1 MATTV
6 TPTLSRL
13 KTTAL
18 VIIASVFVQLAL
30 GIAML
35 TGYNSVA
42 IAKAHS
48 GFGYLT
54 LLASVVAAFF
64 AFQTRKADAS
74 AKGLFF
80 HSLSLPVLA
89 ILQTGLGE
97 MIGGSGGLKWLHVAL
112 GLAFTGAAVSLY
124 TLLDKRIRGHR

>member
-6 TPTLSRL
+6 TPAHSRL

-18 VIIASVFVQLAL
+18 VINLAVLVQLAL

-35 TGYNSVA
+35 TGLYSVA

-48 GFGYLT
+48 GVGYIT
-54 LLASVVAAFF
+54 MIGSVIAAVF
-64 AFQTRKADAS
+64 AWQLSKADAS

-80 HSLSLPVLA
+80 HALSLPVLA
-89 ILQTGLGE
+89 IIQFGLGE
-97 MIGGSGGLKWLHVAL
+97 MIGGSDALKWLHVAL
-112 GLAFTGAAVSLY
+112 GIAFVGASVSLY
-124 TLLDKRIRGHR
+124 TLLDKRR

>member
-6 TPTLSRL
+6 TPALSRL

-18 VIIASVFVQLAL
+18 VINASVLVQLGL

-35 TGYNSVA
+35 TGYYSLA
-42 IAKAHS
+42 LAKAHS

-54 LLASVVAAFF
+54 LLASIVAAVL
-64 AFQTRKADAS
+64 AFQASKADAT

-80 HSLSLPVLA
+80 HALSLPVLA
-89 ILQTGLGE
+89 IAQTGLGE
-97 MIGGSGGLKWLHVAL
+97 MIGGSDGLKWLHVAL
-112 GLAFTGAAVSLY
+112 GLAFVGASVSLY
-124 TLLDKRIRGHR
+124 TLVDKRIGGHR